1 MLAISG
7 ISTYNKMKNIR
18 TVSTSCHSGVNVVTV
33 WSHLEF
39 DHLSM
44 WLCVVAPINAD
55 IVAGAC
61 ECAEDR

>member
-7 ISTYNKMKNIR
+7 ISTYNKMKNIC
-18 TVSTSCHSGVNVVTV
+18 TVLTSCHSGVNVVAV
-33 WSHLEF
+33 WLHLEF

-44 WLCVVAPINAD
+44 WLCVVAPINTD
-55 IVAGAC
+55 IVAGVG